1 MSKLTEKQPALFVKE
16 KAPTVNSS
24 RPLLVFT
31 GPLRAARL
39 AGRRKRFL
47 VDARDGEGS
56 FTAHTNNTGSMLGL
70 LRPGC
75 GILLSASDNP
85 ARKYAHTLE
94 MVRFGSDPGG
104 FWVGVNTATPNRL
117 LRAAWAAGRLPEL
130 AGTDSLRLEPPFVGG
145 RLDAL
150 AEGPDGA
157 VYIEA
162 KNVTLA
168 EDDVAL
174 FPDAPTERGR
184 KHLAE
189 LGRLA
194 RGGTRA
200 ALFFLV
206 QRPDASC
213 FGPADLID
221 AEYARQFWRAVDAG
235 VEVWPYLAVLSPL
248 GVDLGPRLPLVCRPG
263 G

>member
-1 MSKLTEKQPALFVKE
+1 M
-16 KAPTVNSS
+16 PTVNSY
-24 RPLLVFT
+24 RPLLPFRV
-31 GPLRAARL
+31 PLRAARL

-47 VDARDGEGS
+47 VDAYDESGA

-70 LRPGC
+70 LRPGSE
-75 GILLSASDNP
+75 ILLSASDNP
-85 ARKYAHTLE
+85 ARKYVHTLE
-94 MVRFGSDPGG
+94 MVRFGSGREG

-117 LRAAWAAGRLPEL
+117 LKAAWAAARLPEL
-130 AGTDSLRLEPPFVGG
+130 AGTTRLRSEPPFPGG

-150 AEGPDGA
+150 ADGPGGP

-162 KNVTLA
+162 KNVTLS

-184 KHLAE
+184 KHLTE
-189 LGRLA
+189 LSRLA
-194 RGGTRA
+194 GDGTRA

-221 AEYARQFWRAVDAG
+221 PDYAREFWQAVDAG
-235 VEVWPYLAVLSPL
+235 VEVWPYVAELSPRGIEL
-248 GVDLGPRLPLVCRPG
+248 GRRLPLVCR
-263 G
+263 

>member
-1 MSKLTEKQPALFVKE
+1 M
-16 KAPTVNSS
+16 
-24 RPLLVFT
+24 
-31 GPLRAARL
+31 ARL

-47 VDARDGEGS
+47 VDAEGPDGA

-70 LRPGC
+70 VRPGRE
-75 GILLSASDNP
+75 ILLSASDNP
-85 ARKYAHTLE
+85 GRKYAHTLE
-94 MVRFGSDPGG
+94 MVRLGPEPGG
-104 FWVGVNTATPNRL
+104 FWVGVNTSTPNRL
-117 LRAAWAAGRLPEL
+117 LKAAWAAGRLPEL
-130 AGTDSLRLEPPFVGG
+130 AGTTSLRPEPSFAGG

-150 AEGPDGA
+150 AEGPGGA
-157 VYIEA
+157 VCVEA

-189 LGRLA
+189 LSRLA
-194 RGGTRA
+194 ASGTRA

-206 QRPDASC
+206 QRPDVFC

-221 AEYARQFWRAVDAG
+221 PEYARQFWRAVDAG
-235 VEVWPYLAVLSPL
+235 VEVWPYLAELSPL
-248 GVDLGPRLPLVCRPG
+248 GIDLGRRLPLVCREG